1 MGADSVQVPAEAPPA
16 PPAPP
21 VPPASAPVQ
30 AGAPT
35 AVPAQPEGPA
45 MSPEMRAYFESLH
58 AETMRCYA
66 IAKQARRKGKDPN
79 LEVEI
84 PPAEDLAAR
93 VEAQVGPPGVA
104 KRIRQL
110 SAELGFGSREVV
122 SLQVATEVADDLAKS
137 GQREKALD
145 QAVRTGLSILTEGVL
160 VAPLEGIAEVKVG
173 ANLDGT
179 DYVDL
184 YFAGP
189 IRAAG
194 GTAQAMAVL
203 IADLVRRKLGIG
215 VYKATDG
222 EVERYKE
229 EIAAY
234 KMEAHLQYNP
244 TGAEIELIAR
254 NCPVCINGEGTEREE
269 VTGNRDLPRVETN
282 QLRGGACLVMAEGMI
297 LKAPKVLKHV
307 EKLKLEGWDFLNQFL
322 KKGKGDEAQHD
333 ADGRPLIAPKNT
345 YVKDLIAGR
354 PVFGHPSRP
363 GAFRLRYGRARTS
376 GLAANAFHPAT
387 MAILD
392 DFLAVGTQL
401 KVERPGKGTLATACD
416 QLEGPAA
423 LLKNGSLVRFTSI
436 AQVKELRPAIAE
448 IVDLGEI
455 LIPFGEFAENNANL
469 PQSSWVRE
477 WWRLEH
483 EKALGA
489 MPAVAREGLP
499 DVGQMDGPTMVR
511 LAEATGVALHPDA
524 TLLWHDLDL
533 LQIRALGEWAKAN
546 GAWAEETLWLPAD
559 EPAPKDLLVKL
570 LAIHRVEG
578 DRLHVEPLL
587 AYPLLRCLG
596 LDADGD
602 RIIDTERRRI
612 LYDPCQP
619 DLPTRFPT
627 VALVS
632 RLAGFPVMPKAPCRI
647 GGRMGRPEKAD
658 ARKMKPP
665 PHGLFP
671 LGSAG
676 GIQRLVKDAA
686 EQGTIQVEV
695 GERACQACGR
705 VQWRSF
711 CECGGHT
718 VLRARPVKQQGF
730 QGEKPLTD
738 INLRAE
744 LERAK
749 QALKLDRLPETIKG
763 VIGVI
768 NADKV
773 PEPLEKALLRA
784 RHDIYT
790 FKDGTVRFD
799 MIDVPL
805 THFRPKEVGL
815 SVARAVELGYTHD
828 MDGRPLERD
837 DQLLELR
844 VQDLVLNDG
853 CGDYL
858 LRTAKYLD
866 ELLERFYGLKPYY
879 NAQTRKDL
887 VGHLTIGLAPH
898 TSGGVLSRIIGYTR
912 AQCHF
917 AHPYFHAAKRRNC
930 LHPATELYVLNSP
943 QPRRTT
949 LADLYAAAP
958 GAEEPLDGAG
968 TLGKRL
974 EGLRVLAADPAT
986 GVLEPRQALRILKVP
1001 SPRHLLEVRT
1011 AMGRSFTCSPG
1022 HRVETLEGGRL
1033 VKRKAVE
1040 LVPGVRIPIAGS
1052 LRLEAEATDALD
1064 LLAELAADPPEG
1076 LVVRGLGDWLRSLIG
1091 DLGGLSR
1098 AAAAAGVSSK
1108 DLDNQRRRD
1117 SVRWETL
1124 AALLQVSHKSL
1135 GDVPRTAR
1143 LAVRRDTVEL
1153 PRLLRL
1159 SPEFLRLIGYY
1170 LAEGHA
1176 RSVPGQFHQVDIAA
1190 SEPAAVA
1197 DVLRCA
1203 EASLGLSPTPQPTR
1217 VTLSGRLVHL
1227 LFMEVLGLGSH
1238 ARAKRIPARLACLPL
1253 PLARELLRGYFSG
1266 DGSVE
1271 DGRLHVTCDS
1281 VSPGLLRDIGL
1292 QLARWGVAYRLST
1305 SERPGGGAVRDFYA
1319 RKGQEAPSF
1328 TCHRLSI
1335 RSNHAAK
1342 FAREVGFALERK
1354 QAALEAALPKA
1365 RKSRIEAWPGDLLAD
1380 EVVSVQHVP
1389 AGVDWLHDLEV
1400 DGHHNFLVN
1409 DHVLTSNCDGDED
1422 AILLLMDGLVNF
1434 SRAYVPD
1441 RRGGLMDL
1449 PLVLSTRLDPNE
1461 VDKEAHNLDTLRRYP
1476 LEFYHATTRHAHPK
1490 EVAKQMGLVEARIG
1504 KPSQYEG
1511 LGFTHDTKD
1520 INEAPAQT
1528 AYKTLTTMMD
1538 KMTAQMELARKIRAV
1553 DEADVGARVIGTH
1566 LLPDLMGNLKSF
1578 SKQKIRCPKCNA
1590 KFRRMPLKGSCLT
1603 CGNENLTLTVH
1614 EGSVRKYLEISKQV
1628 AIKYKID
1635 PYTHQRILLLEQAV
1649 ESLFTNDKVK

>member
-1 MGADSVQVPAEAPPA
+1 MGAEAVQVQAAAAPA
-16 PPAPP
+16 PAPE
-21 VPPASAPVQ
+21 A
-30 AGAPT
+30 
-35 AVPAQPEGPA
+35 GPA
-45 MSPEMRAYFESLH
+45 MSPAMRSYFEGLH

-66 IAKQARRKGKDPN
+66 IAKQARRKGKDPL

-104 KRIRQL
+104 RRIREL
-110 SAELGFGSREVV
+110 SAQLGFGSREVV
-122 SLQVATEVADDLAKS
+122 SLQVAAEVAKEVAAQGGKE
-137 GQREKALD
+137 RALD

-160 VAPLEGIAEVKVG
+160 VAPLEGIAQVKVG

-184 YFAGP
+184 FFAGP

-194 GTAQAMAVL
+194 GTAQAMSVL
-203 IADLVRRKLGIG
+203 IADLVRRQLGIG
-215 VYKATDG
+215 TFVATDG

-234 KMEAHLQYNP
+234 KVEAHLQYNP

-333 ADGRPLIAPKNT
+333 ADGRPLIAPKNQ

-392 DFLAVGTQL
+392 DFLATGTQL
-401 KVERPGKGTLATACD
+401 KVERPGKGTLATSCD
-416 QLEGPAA
+416 QLEGPTA
-423 LLKNGSLVRFTSI
+423 LLKTGSLVRFTSM
-436 AQVKELRPAIAE
+436 AQVRELRPAIAE

-469 PQSSWVRE
+469 PQSSWCRE
-477 WWRLEH
+477 WWLLEH

-533 LQIRALGEWAKAN
+533 LQIRALGEWVKAK
-546 GAWAEETLWLPAD
+546 GAWADGTLWLPAS
-559 EPAPKDLLVKL
+559 EPEPKDLLIRL
-570 LAIHRVEG
+570 LATHKVEG
-578 DRLHVEPLL
+578 ERLRIEPLL

-602 RIIDTERRRI
+602 KVVDTPRRRI

-627 VALVS
+627 VALAT

-671 LGSAG
+671 LGPAG
-676 GIQRLVKDAA
+676 GIQRLVREGA

-695 GERACQACGR
+695 GERLCQACGKR
-705 VQWRSF
+705 AWRTF

-718 VLRARPVKQQGF
+718 APKPRPPKAQGF

-738 INLRAE
+738 VNLRAE

-763 VIGVI
+763 VLGVI

-815 SVARAVELGYTHD
+815 AVARAIELGYTHD
-828 MDGRPLERD
+828 MDGQPLERD

-844 VQDLVLNDG
+844 VQDLVLNDS

-887 VGHLTIGLAPH
+887 IGHLTIGLAPH

-930 LHPATELYVLNSP
+930 
-943 QPRRTT
+943 
-949 LADLYAAAP
+949 
-958 GAEEPLDGAG
+958 
-968 TLGKRL
+968 
-974 EGLRVLAADPAT
+974 
-986 GVLEPRQALRILKVP
+986 
-1001 SPRHLLEVRT
+1001 
-1011 AMGRSFTCSPG
+1011 
-1022 HRVETLEGGRL
+1022 
-1033 VKRKAVE
+1033 
-1040 LVPGVRIPIAGS
+1040 
-1052 LRLEAEATDALD
+1052 
-1064 LLAELAADPPEG
+1064 
-1076 LVVRGLGDWLRSLIG
+1076 
-1091 DLGGLSR
+1091 
-1098 AAAAAGVSSK
+1098 
-1108 DLDNQRRRD
+1108 
-1117 SVRWETL
+1117 
-1124 AALLQVSHKSL
+1124 
-1135 GDVPRTAR
+1135 
-1143 LAVRRDTVEL
+1143 
-1153 PRLLRL
+1153 
-1159 SPEFLRLIGYY
+1159 
-1170 LAEGHA
+1170 
-1176 RSVPGQFHQVDIAA
+1176 
-1190 SEPAAVA
+1190 
-1197 DVLRCA
+1197 
-1203 EASLGLSPTPQPTR
+1203 
-1217 VTLSGRLVHL
+1217 
-1227 LFMEVLGLGSH
+1227 
-1238 ARAKRIPARLACLPL
+1238 
-1253 PLARELLRGYFSG
+1253 
-1266 DGSVE
+1266 
-1271 DGRLHVTCDS
+1271 
-1281 VSPGLLRDIGL
+1281 
-1292 QLARWGVAYRLST
+1292 
-1305 SERPGGGAVRDFYA
+1305 
-1319 RKGQEAPSF
+1319 
-1328 TCHRLSI
+1328 
-1335 RSNHAAK
+1335 
-1342 FAREVGFALERK
+1342 
-1354 QAALEAALPKA
+1354 
-1365 RKSRIEAWPGDLLAD
+1365 
-1380 EVVSVQHVP
+1380 
-1389 AGVDWLHDLEV
+1389 
-1400 DGHHNFLVN
+1400 
-1409 DHVLTSNCDGDED
+1409 DGDED
-1422 AILLLMDGLVNF
+1422 AVMLLMDGLVNF

-1461 VDKEAHNLDTLRRYP
+1461 VDKEAHNVDTLRRYP

-1490 EVAKQMGLVEARIG
+1490 EVAKLMGLVEGRIG

-1511 LGFTHDTKD
+1511 LGFTHDTRD

-1649 ESLFTNDKVK
+1649 ESLFTNDKVKKAKLSDFF

>member
-1 MGADSVQVPAEAPPA
+1 
-16 PPAPP
+16 
-21 VPPASAPVQ
+21 
-30 AGAPT
+30 
-35 AVPAQPEGPA
+35 
-45 MSPEMRAYFESLH
+45 
-58 AETMRCYA
+58 
-66 IAKQARRKGKDPN
+66 
-79 LEVEI
+79 
-84 PPAEDLAAR
+84 
-93 VEAQVGPPGVA
+93 
-104 KRIRQL
+104 
-110 SAELGFGSREVV
+110 
-122 SLQVATEVADDLAKS
+122 
-137 GQREKALD
+137 
-145 QAVRTGLSILTEGVL
+145 
-160 VAPLEGIAEVKVG
+160 
-173 ANLDGT
+173 
-179 DYVDL
+179 
-184 YFAGP
+184 
-189 IRAAG
+189 
-194 GTAQAMAVL
+194 
-203 IADLVRRKLGIG
+203 
-215 VYKATDG
+215 
-222 EVERYKE
+222 
-229 EIAAY
+229 
-234 KMEAHLQYNP
+234 
-244 TGAEIELIAR
+244 
-254 NCPVCINGEGTEREE
+254 
-269 VTGNRDLPRVETN
+269 
-282 QLRGGACLVMAEGMI
+282 
-297 LKAPKVLKHV
+297 V

-333 ADGRPLIAPKNT
+333 ADGRPLIVPKNT

-423 LLKNGSLVRFTSI
+423 LLKTGSLVRFTTI

-469 PQSSWVRE
+469 PQSSWCRE
-477 WWRLEH
+477 WWLLEH

-499 DVGQMDGPTMVR
+499 DVGTMDGPTMVR

-524 TLLWHDLDL
+524 TLLWHDLEL
-533 LQIRALGEWAKAN
+533 LQIRALGEWVKAK
-546 GAWAEETLWLPAD
+546 GAWAEGTLWLPAN
-559 EPAPKDLLVKL
+559 EPEPKDLLVRL
-570 LAIHRVEG
+570 LAIHKVEG
-578 DRLHVEPLL
+578 DRLRIEPSL

-596 LDADGD
+596 LDLDGERVAD
-602 RIIDTERRRI
+602 TPRRKI

-627 VALVS
+627 VALAT

-671 LGSAG
+671 LGPAG

-695 GERACQACGR
+695 GERACQACGKKG
-705 VQWRSF
+705 WRTF

-718 VLRARPVKQQGF
+718 VLRARPAKPQGF
-730 QGEKPLTD
+730 QGERPQTD
-738 INLRAE
+738 INMRAE
-744 LERAK
+744 LERAR

-763 VIGVI
+763 VQGVI

-784 RHDIYT
+784 RHDVYT

-805 THFRPKEVGL
+805 THFRPREIGL
-815 SVARAVELGYTHD
+815 PVARALELGYTHD
-828 MDGRPLERD
+828 MDGAPLERD

-844 VQDLVLNDG
+844 VQDLVINDG

-858 LRTAKYLD
+858 LRTAKYID

-879 NAQTRKDL
+879 NAATRKDL
-887 VGHLTIGLAPH
+887 IGHLTIGLAPH

-930 LHPATELYVLNSP
+930 
-943 QPRRTT
+943 
-949 LADLYAAAP
+949 
-958 GAEEPLDGAG
+958 
-968 TLGKRL
+968 
-974 EGLRVLAADPAT
+974 
-986 GVLEPRQALRILKVP
+986 
-1001 SPRHLLEVRT
+1001 
-1011 AMGRSFTCSPG
+1011 
-1022 HRVETLEGGRL
+1022 
-1033 VKRKAVE
+1033 
-1040 LVPGVRIPIAGS
+1040 
-1052 LRLEAEATDALD
+1052 
-1064 LLAELAADPPEG
+1064 
-1076 LVVRGLGDWLRSLIG
+1076 
-1091 DLGGLSR
+1091 
-1098 AAAAAGVSSK
+1098 
-1108 DLDNQRRRD
+1108 
-1117 SVRWETL
+1117 
-1124 AALLQVSHKSL
+1124 
-1135 GDVPRTAR
+1135 
-1143 LAVRRDTVEL
+1143 
-1153 PRLLRL
+1153 
-1159 SPEFLRLIGYY
+1159 
-1170 LAEGHA
+1170 
-1176 RSVPGQFHQVDIAA
+1176 
-1190 SEPAAVA
+1190 
-1197 DVLRCA
+1197 
-1203 EASLGLSPTPQPTR
+1203 
-1217 VTLSGRLVHL
+1217 
-1227 LFMEVLGLGSH
+1227 
-1238 ARAKRIPARLACLPL
+1238 
-1253 PLARELLRGYFSG
+1253 
-1266 DGSVE
+1266 
-1271 DGRLHVTCDS
+1271 
-1281 VSPGLLRDIGL
+1281 
-1292 QLARWGVAYRLST
+1292 
-1305 SERPGGGAVRDFYA
+1305 
-1319 RKGQEAPSF
+1319 
-1328 TCHRLSI
+1328 
-1335 RSNHAAK
+1335 
-1342 FAREVGFALERK
+1342 
-1354 QAALEAALPKA
+1354 
-1365 RKSRIEAWPGDLLAD
+1365 
-1380 EVVSVQHVP
+1380 
-1389 AGVDWLHDLEV
+1389 
-1400 DGHHNFLVN
+1400 
-1409 DHVLTSNCDGDED
+1409 DGDED

-1434 SRAYVPD
+1434 SRSYVPD

-1461 VDKEAHNLDTLRRYP
+1461 VDKEAHNVDTLRKYP
-1476 LEFYHATTRHAHPK
+1476 LEFYHATLRHAHPK

-1649 ESLFTNDKVK
+1649 ESLFTNDKVRKAKLSDFF